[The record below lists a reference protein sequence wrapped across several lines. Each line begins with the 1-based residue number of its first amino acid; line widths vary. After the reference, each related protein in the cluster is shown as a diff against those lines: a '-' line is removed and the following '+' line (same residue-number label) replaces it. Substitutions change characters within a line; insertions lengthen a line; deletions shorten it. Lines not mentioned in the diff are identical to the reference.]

1 MRAVALLLA
10 LSFGAWVGAAHGQ
23 TPRSDSVVAQGTT
36 EEFEAPT
43 SPTTTSPA
51 ALIFDINATSGP
63 SGENAGGH
71 VALDLSLGVHWDG
84 QVTAATSA
92 SGSRTRASA
101 WRSWSAAP
109 SSDAGSDVTATAG
122 PTSLF
127 TVLRAQ
133 VSDVV
138 VDVAVLCRGLG
149 ERGSLCRGP
158 LLGLPCQHCSDVD
171 AWRAHAVEAVCLIPA
186 EALGLRLGVSLEEL
200 GDRVLV
206 DARANLIPAPRA
218 AAESPVRTA

>member
-1 MRAVALLLA
+1 VRAVALLLA

-84 QVTAATSA
+84 QVTCLNVLGNRAIVGAELGGWRDTELEDLVRGQRTPRCRAA
-92 SGSRTRASA
+92 R
-101 WRSWSAAP
+101 
-109 SSDAGSDVTATAG
+109 
-122 PTSLF
+122 
-127 TVLRAQ
+127 Q
-133 VSDVV
+133 VDGRIRGVP
-138 VDVAVLCRGLG
+138 DPRLCR
-149 ERGSLCRGP
+149 
-158 LLGLPCQHCSDVD
+158 
-171 AWRAHAVEAVCLIPA
+171 
-186 EALGLRLGVSLEEL
+186 
-200 GDRVLV
+200 
-206 DARANLIPAPRA
+206 
-218 AAESPVRTA
+218 